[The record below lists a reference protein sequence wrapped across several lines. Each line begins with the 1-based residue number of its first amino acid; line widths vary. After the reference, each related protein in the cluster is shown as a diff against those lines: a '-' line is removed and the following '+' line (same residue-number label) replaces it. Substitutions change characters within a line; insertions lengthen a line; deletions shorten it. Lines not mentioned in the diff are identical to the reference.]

1 LNRMRV
7 EHQLKAF
14 EQVLRNYDGNLPLH
28 RFLPTY
34 FKQNKQMGSSDRRW
48 ATRYLYSFFRLGKA
62 LSNLATE
69 ERLSIADFLC
79 HNTLS
84 LVVEKNLPDLVEKI
98 TVPQDEKIDLIS
110 SRYPEFMLE
119 EIYSFNSHLS
129 ADIDKTNFYKSFFFQ
144 PDLFIRVSANDA
156 PEIISKLK
164 LENIEVKQISETALS
179 LPNGTKLENILA
191 ESSYQVQDLS
201 SQYTGKYF
209 KPDKWDKWWDCC
221 AASGGKTLL
230 LHSLEPVLDLLV
242 TDLRES
248 ILLNLDERFRLA
260 GIRKYH
266 KKELDLL
273 KNNDQILHHYAFD
286 GIILDAPCT
295 GSGTWGRTPEM
306 LTFFEERKINQFST
320 IQKAI
325 VNNIVK
331 YLKPGKPLIY
341 ITCSAFSEENEDVV
355 KHITENL
362 PLELESMELIKG
374 YKQNADTMFV
384 ARLIKKTQG

>member
-1 LNRMRV
+1 MRV

-14 EQVLRNYDGNLPLH
+14 EQVLQNYDGVLPLH
-28 RFLPTY
+28 RFLPAY
-34 FKQNKQMGSSDRRW
+34 FKQNKQMGSSDRKW
-48 ATRYLYSFFRLGKA
+48 ATRHLYSFFRLGKA
-62 LSNLATE
+62 LLHLSNE

-79 HNTLS
+79 HDSLS
-84 LVVEKNLPDLVEKI
+84 LIVAKNLPDLVGE
-98 TVPQDEKIDLIS
+98 IDAPLKTKLELVS
-110 SRYPEFMLE
+110 SKYPDFNLE
-119 EIYSFNSHLS
+119 EVYPQSKHLS
-129 ADIDKTNFYKSFFFQ
+129 GSIDKGSFFTSFFIQ
-144 PDLFIRVSANDA
+144 PYLFIRVAAADA
-156 PEIISKLK
+156 LSIVSKL
-164 LENIEVKQISETALS
+164 LAENIDVTQVSETALS
-179 LPNGTKLENILA
+179 LPNGTKLENILN
-191 ESSYQVQDLS
+191 EGSYQVQDLS
-201 SQYTGKYF
+201 SQYTGTYF
-209 KPDKWDKWWDCC
+209 KPNKWDKWWDCC

-230 LHSLEPVLDLLV
+230 LHSLEPVIDLLV
-242 TDLRES
+242 TDLRER

-306 LTFFEERKINQFST
+306 LTFFEERKINQFAT

-325 VNNIVK
+325 VENVVK

-341 ITCSAFSEENEDVV
+341 ITCSAFAAENEDII
-355 KHITENL
+355 KHITDTL

-374 YKQNADTMFV
+374 YEKNADTMFV
-384 ARLIKKTQG
+384 ARLIKKNPG

>member
-1 LNRMRV
+1 MRV

-14 EQVLRNYDGNLPLH
+14 EQVLRNYDGSLPLH
-28 RFLPTY
+28 RFLPAY

-48 ATRYLYSFFRLGKA
+48 ATRHLYSFFRLGKA
-62 LSNLATE
+62 LSGLTNE
-69 ERLSIADFLC
+69 ERLSVADFLC
-79 HNTLS
+79 HDTLS
-84 LVVEKNLPDLVEKI
+84 LIVEKNLPDLAGKI
-98 TVPQDEKIDLIS
+98 TAPQSEKIDLIS
-110 SRYPEFMLE
+110 LNYPEFKLE
-119 EIYSFNSHLS
+119 EIFPFNSHLR
-129 ADIDKTNFYKSFFFQ
+129 ADIDKTNFYKSFFVQ

-156 PEIISKLK
+156 PAIISKLK

-179 LPNGTKLENILA
+179 LPNGTKLENILK
-191 ESSYQVQDLS
+191 EGSYQVQDLS
-201 SQYTGKYF
+201 SQHTGTYF
-209 KPDKWDKWWDCC
+209 KPNKWDKWWDCC

-230 LHSLEPVLDLLV
+230 LHSIEPVLDLLV

-325 VNNIVK
+325 VNNVVK

-341 ITCSAFSEENEDVV
+341 ITCSAFAAENEDVV

-362 PLELESMELIKG
+362 SLELESMELIKG
-374 YKQNADTMFV
+374 YEQNADTMFV
-384 ARLIKKTQG
+384 ARLIKKTKD

>member
-1 LNRMRV
+1 MRV
-7 EHQLKAF
+7 AHQLKAF
-14 EQVLRNYDGNLPLH
+14 EQVLQSYDGTLPLH
-28 RFLPTY
+28 RFLPAY
-34 FKQNKQMGSSDRRW
+34 FKHNKQMGSSDRRW
-48 ATRYLYSFFRLGKA
+48 ATRHLYSFFRLGKA
-62 LSNLATE
+62 LPQLDNE

-79 HNTLS
+79 HETLS
-84 LVVEKNLPDLVEKI
+84 LIVEKNLPDLADKI
-98 TVPQDEKIDLIS
+98 TVSQAEKIELITLK
-110 SRYPEFMLE
+110 YPEFNLE
-119 EIYSFNSHLS
+119 DVYPLNNHLS
-129 ADIDKTNFYKSFFFQ
+129 GAVDKNDFYKSFFLQ
-144 PDLFIRVSANDA
+144 PDLFIRVAAGNMSSVV
-156 PEIISKLK
+156 SKLK
-164 LENIEVKQISETALS
+164 AENIDVKQCSETALS
-179 LPNGTKLENILA
+179 LPNGTKLENILI
-191 ESSYQVQDLS
+191 EGSYQVQDLS
-201 SQYTGKYF
+201 SQHTGNYF
-209 KPDKWDKWWDCC
+209 KPNKWDKWWDCC

-266 KKELDLL
+266 KKEVDLL

-320 IQKAI
+320 IQKTI
-325 VNNIVK
+325 VNNVVK

-341 ITCSAFSEENEDVV
+341 ITCSAFAQENEEVV
-355 KHITENL
+355 NYITENL

-384 ARLIKKTQG
+384 ARLIKRS